1 MDSEKIENTS
11 EVQKMSFG
19 QKFLGI
25 FNVQPAVFE
34 NLRLYPD
41 WLIPVVIIILVSIIT
56 IMTTT
61 DLQLAAQREFID
73 SSEMIPEDRKVD
85 MLDQLENQG
94 WVRTKLIP
102 SVGGI
107 FAIFIY
113 YAVMAAAFLLFGNFI
128 FGGSAS
134 FKQMF
139 ALVSWGSLIGLL
151 EMAIKLPLMLS
162 KGTMQVYTSLALLM
176 DTSESKSV
184 LFNILDAVDVFTIWK
199 IIVFSVGFAIIYK
212 FSKGKGYTAVI
223 TLFLIYLI
231 LKIGLSQLFQG
242 FIS

>member
-1 MDSEKIENTS
+1 MENENTIITA
-11 EVQKMSFG
+11 EVKKMSFG

-41 WLIPVVIIILVSIIT
+41 WLIPVVIMILVSIIMIVST
-56 IMTTT
+56 S

-73 SSEMIPEDRKVD
+73 SSEMIPEDRKAD
-85 MLDQLENQG
+85 MLDQLENQS
-94 WVRTKLIP
+94 WLRTRLIP

-107 FAIFIY
+107 FGIFIY
-113 YAVMAAAFLLFGNFI
+113 YAVMAGAFLLFGNFI
-128 FGGSAS
+128 FGGKAS
-134 FKQMF
+134 FKQLF
-139 ALVSWGSLIGLL
+139 ALVSWGSLIGVL

-162 KGTMQVYTSLALLM
+162 KGTLKVYTSLALLM
-176 DTSESKSV
+176 DPAESKSV
-184 LFNILDAVDVFTIWK
+184 LFAILDAFDVFTIWK

-212 FSKGKGYTAVI
+212 FSRGKGYAAVI

-231 LKIGLSQLFQG
+231 LKIGLGQLFQG